1 MKQLF
6 IFSVFVIAFTACGP
20 GKEKIDYKELSADRA
35 DEVSESESPGSEKNG
50 MQDQI
55 ASGQITAAE
64 WNDLN
69 NWDFWESLNKGQDFS
84 SMPRYWQ
91 YNLQDRIAIHLRN
104 TKSES
109 LTDVRVEL
117 VTKDGDV
124 LWRARTDHKGNAELW
139 PSLKKENQYAIDD
152 LKIRIDGE
160 LFKNPVAYSN
170 KEVNRIALQNAE
182 KLRGNHDQVDIAFM
196 VDATGSMG
204 DELEYL
210 KAELTDVIAD
220 VKEKNV
226 NTVVNTGTVFYRDKG
241 DDYVTKRSDFTSEI
255 SETVDFIRKQSA
267 AGGGDFPEAVHVA
280 LHDAISGLQ
289 WSSHAK
295 ARILFMVLDA
305 PPHHEEQVISEI
317 NQLIGKASA
326 AGIAIIPITA
336 SGIDKETEF
345 LMRYMAVATNG
356 TYVFITND
364 SGIGNAHLEASV
376 GNYQVE
382 YLNTLM
388 KRLINERLE

>member
-1 MKQLF
+1 MKQLVL
-6 IFSVFVIAFTACGP
+6 FSIVIIALSACGGSREKSGYRDLSSDKATVSSESTSSGS
-20 GKEKIDYKELSADRA
+20 GKEGLQNQ
-35 DEVSESESPGSEKNG
+35 V
-50 MQDQI
+50 

-69 NWDFWESLNKGQDFS
+69 NWDFWESLNKRQDFS
-84 SMPRYWQ
+84 SMPSYWK
-91 YNLQDRIAIHLRN
+91 YNLQDRIAVHLRN

-109 LTDVRVEL
+109 LTDVPVEL
-117 VTKDGDV
+117 VNEDGEV
-124 LWRARTDHKGNAELW
+124 LWRSRTDNKGNAELW
-139 PSLKKENQYAIDD
+139 PSLKKENQDVIDG

-160 LFKNPVAYSN
+160 LFNHPVSYSH
-170 KEVNRIALQNAE
+170 KEVNRIALQDVE
-182 KLRGNHDQVDIAFM
+182 SLRNDQVDIAFM

-204 DELEYL
+204 DELDYL

-220 VKEKNV
+220 VKAKND
-226 NTVVNTGTVFYRDKG
+226 NIVVNTAAVFYRDKG
-241 DDYVTKRSDFTSEI
+241 DDYVTRLSGFTS
-255 SETVDFIRKQSA
+255 STRETIDFIKEQSA
-267 AGGGDFPEAVHVA
+267 DGGGDFPEAVHAA

-289 WSSHAK
+289 WSSHAR

-305 PPHHEEQVISEI
+305 PPHHDEQIVAEI
-317 NQLIGKASA
+317 NQLVEKASA
-326 AGIAIIPITA
+326 AGIAIIPVTA

-382 YLNTLM
+382 YLNALM
-388 KRLINERLE
+388 KRLINERLD